1 MKQYI
6 GGFLEL
12 ELFQGQGP
20 SYHAGALAL
29 QNARACVSHIISQT
43 HMQRVWLPYYTCN
56 ALLEPFE
63 EEGVPYQFYTLTQ
76 ELEIGLTGVPSQ
88 LAAGEYIVYINYF
101 GLKNSYV
108 RTLAVRYGNR
118 LLVDNTQ
125 DFFSHGYNSGWAFN
139 SARKSFGVPD
149 GGYLYGPAT
158 ELGISDSYPIN
169 RDYDAAYLV
178 DRLRGAQQKAY
189 AEFVAYEATLTSQPL
204 RISEFSAS
212 LLSQVDYTG
221 VMERRRA
228 NFQYYHAQLGA
239 LNTLPID
246 MALDALPPDT
256 VPFCYPL
263 LPTGG
268 ELLNRQALAS
278 QNVFVPTLWLDVLT
292 RLPEGFTWERQ
303 LTQALLPLP
312 VDHRY
317 KREEIDFVIQVV
329 KQLSA
334 Q

>member
-12 ELFQGQGP
+12 ELFQSRGP

-63 EEGVPYQFYTLTQ
+63 EAGVPYQFYPLSP
-76 ELEIGLTGVPSQ
+76 ELELGLTGVPSQ
-88 LAAGEYIVYINYF
+88 LEAGEYIVYINYF

-108 RTLAVRYGNR
+108 HALVARYGNR

-125 DFFSHGYNSGWAFN
+125 AFFSHGYTSGWAFN

-158 ELGISDSYPIN
+158 ELGMADSYPIN
-169 RDYDAAYLV
+169 TDYNATYLL
-178 DRLRGAQQKAY
+178 DRLRGAQQQAY
-189 AEFVAYEATLTSQPL
+189 TGFVAYEQTLDSMPL
-204 RISEFSAS
+204 RISEFSAA
-212 LLSQVDYTG
+212 LLSQVDYAD

-239 LNTLPID
+239 VNTLPIN

-263 LPTGG
+263 LLTGG
-268 ELLNRQALAS
+268 ELLDRQALFS
-278 QNVFVPTLWLDVLT
+278 QNVFVPTLWPDVLT
-292 RLPEGFTWERQ
+292 RQPVGFAWERQ

-317 KREEIDFVIQVV
+317 SREEIDFVIQAV
-329 KQLSA
+329 KQLIA

>member
-29 QNARACVSHIISQT
+29 QNARACISHIIGQT
-43 HMQRVWLPYYTCN
+43 HMQNVWLPYYTCN

-63 EEGVPYQFYTLTQ
+63 QAGVPYKFYTLT
-76 ELEIGLTGVPSQ
+76 EGLEISLTGVPDQ
-88 LAAGEYIVYINYF
+88 LEEGEYVVYINYF
-101 GLKNSYV
+101 GLKNNYV
-108 RTLAVRYGNR
+108 RELVERYGNQ

-125 DFFSHGYNSGWAFN
+125 DFFAHGYAYGWAFN

-158 ELGISDSYPIN
+158 ELGMADGYPVN
-169 RDYDAAYLV
+169 KDYDATYLI
-178 DRLRGAQQKAY
+178 DRLRGAQQQAY
-189 AEFVAYEATLTSQPL
+189 AGFIAYERTLTSQPL
-204 RISEFSAS
+204 RISEFSAA
-212 LLSQVDYTG
+212 LLSQVDYSA
-221 VMERRRA
+221 VIERRRE
-228 NFQYYHAQLGA
+228 NFQYYHAQLGS
-239 LNTLPID
+239 LNMLSINIK
-246 MALDALPPDT
+246 LDTLPPDT

-263 LPTGG
+263 LPAGG
-268 ELLNRQALAS
+268 GPFDRQALFS
-278 QNVFVPTLWLDVLT
+278 QNVFIPTLWPDVLT
-292 RLPEGFTWERQ
+292 RQPTGFNWERQ

-317 KREEIDFVIQVV
+317 GRSEIDFIIQKV
-329 KQLSA
+329 KQLML
-334 Q
+334 